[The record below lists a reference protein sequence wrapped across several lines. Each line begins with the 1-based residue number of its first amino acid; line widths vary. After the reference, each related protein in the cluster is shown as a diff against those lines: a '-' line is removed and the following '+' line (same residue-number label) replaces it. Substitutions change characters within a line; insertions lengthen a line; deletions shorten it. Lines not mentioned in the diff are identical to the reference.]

1 MNCPKCENK
10 MIGVGMN
17 DIMEQ
22 DESAKYGV
30 RVVSREVI
38 MECLEDGYT
47 EIIKNPP
54 NMEPLLMIG
63 TGKPAVL

>member
-54 NMEPLLMIG
+54 NMEPLLMTG
-63 TGKPAVL
+63 PGKPAVL

>member
-30 RVVSREVI
+30 RVVSRGVI

-63 TGKPAVL
+63 TGKPAML